1 MRKYKKNSVPNNVIL
16 DSNILPQTDANLSS
30 FNLSESHSTCI
41 PFDKLIPVYWNEM
54 SPNDHF
60 EIDVKALGRL
70 MPMVAPTMSNIK
82 LKFFSFFVPN
92 RLLWQNWTKFMGER
106 LYQNDTNVYTVPQI
120 SLDSDGVAVGSLSD
134 FLGIPPMK
142 IKHTVSALPFRAY
155 NLIWNQWFRSNQLQE
170 PCKEFSGDT
179 VAEETMEKYPLRSIG
194 KPLDYFTSCLPTP
207 LAGGQEV
214 KIPVA
219 GKADVLTTNK
229 LTMINTLNV
238 GDSKIYLKN
247 LQAENNNSNDY
258 MRNGNI
264 RNTVLA
270 SDGADTNLYADLS
283 AVTGISINQLRYASA
298 LQVLLER
305 DNLAGEL
312 YVDLMKM
319 HFGTTVPDFLVGR
332 SQFLGSTT
340 SYVQQEPIAQ
350 TSGSNIQ
357 GSTSPLGNLAA
368 VGVAMENSKLC
379 EYSAVEHGI
388 LMVMVCVEGDV
399 LYQQG
404 LDRKFSRK
412 DRFDY
417 PFPEFANLGE
427 QPILNQEIFLSNN
440 EIENA
445 GIFGYNERYRELRQ
459 GINKVSGRL
468 RSGVKLSLDVW
479 HLGQKFENLPKLNSE
494 FIEQKT
500 PIKRVLASAD
510 DDQLIL
516 SCFFDIKA
524 TRALPMT
531 ARPSFITGKL

>member
-16 DSNILPQTDANLSS
+16 DSNILPQTDAKLSS
-30 FNLSESHSTCI
+30 FNLSESHNTCI

-106 LYQNDTNVYTVPQI
+106 LYQNDSNVYTVPQI
-120 SLDSDGVAVGSLSD
+120 SLDSDDVTVGSLPD

-142 IKHTVSALPFRAY
+142 INHTVSALPFRAY

-179 VAEETMEKYPLRSIG
+179 VAEEVMKEYPLRSIG

-214 KIPVA
+214 SISLA
-219 GKADVLTTNK
+219 GNADIYSRSSPGTPDMPMMIQNIESGGSVKAAIRK
-229 LTMINTLNV
+229 
-238 GDSKIYLKN
+238 
-247 LQAENNNSNDY
+247 NNNPSWFNPSK
-258 MRNGNI
+258 G
-264 RNTVLA
+264 
-270 SDGADTNLYADLS
+270 SNLYADLS
-283 AVTGISINQLRYASA
+283 AVTGISINQLRHASA
-298 LQVLLER
+298 LQVLLEK

-388 LMVMVCVEGDV
+388 LMVMACVEGDV

-427 QPILNQEIFLSNN
+427 QPILNQEIFLSDN

-468 RSGVKLSLDVW
+468 RSGVPLSLDVW

-500 PIKRVLASAD
+500 PINRVLASVD

-531 ARPSFITGKL
+531 ARPSLITGKL

>member
-1 MRKYKKNSVPNNVIL
+1 MRNYKKNSTPNNVIL
-16 DSNILPQTDANLSS
+16 NSNILPQTDANLSS
-30 FNLSESHSTCI
+30 FNLSESHNTCI
-41 PFDKLIPVYWNEM
+41 PFDKLIPVYWNEL

-106 LYQNDTNVYTVPQI
+106 LYQNDDNVYTVPQI
-120 SLDSDGVAVGSLSD
+120 SLNSDDVTVGSLPD
-134 FLGIPPMK
+134 FLGIPPKK
-142 IKHTVSALPFRAY
+142 INHTVSAFPFRAY

-179 VAEETMEKYPLRSIG
+179 VAEEIMKEYPLRSIG

-214 KIPVA
+214 QISLAGDAPIYVNRNISGNRQPVGIGSLENTERSFMLEA
-219 GKADVLTTNK
+219 NVSGVPIVTTGQQ
-229 LTMINTLNV
+229 TLSV
-238 GDSKIYLKN
+238 
-247 LQAENNNSNDY
+247 NDK
-258 MRNGNI
+258 
-264 RNTVLA
+264 
-270 SDGADTNLYADLS
+270 LYADLS
-283 AVTGISINQLRYASA
+283 KVTGISINQLRYASA

-388 LMVMVCVEGDV
+388 LMVMACVEGDV

-427 QPILNQEIFLSNN
+427 QPILNQEIYLSDDDVQNKQ
-440 EIENA
+440 
-445 GIFGYNERYRELRQ
+445 IFGYNERYRELRQ
-459 GINKVSGRL
+459 GINRVSGRL
-468 RSGVKLSLDVW
+468 RSGVPLSLDVW
-479 HLGQKFENLPKLNSE
+479 HLGQKFENLPKLNGE
-494 FIEQKT
+494 FIKQKT
-500 PIKRVLASAD
+500 PIKRTLASAD

-531 ARPSFITGKL
+531 ARPSLITGKL

>member
-1 MRKYKKNSVPNNVIL
+1 MRNYKKNSVPNNVIL
-16 DSNILPQTDANLSS
+16 DSNILPQTDAKLSS
-30 FNLSESHSTCI
+30 FNLSESHNTCI

-120 SLDSDGVAVGSLSD
+120 SLNSTDIAVGTLPD

-142 IKHTVSALPFRAY
+142 INHTVSALPFRAY
-155 NLIWNQWFRSNQLQE
+155 NLIWNQWFRSNQLQD

-179 VAEETMEKYPLRSIG
+179 VAEETIKEYPLRNIG

-214 KIPVA
+214 SISLA
-219 GKADVLTTNK
+219 GNASVKT
-229 LTMINTLNV
+229 
-238 GDSKIYLKN
+238 GN
-247 LQAENNNSNDY
+247 LPTIVNGRENNGGTVRSGHLAYYTGDKN
-258 MRNGNI
+258 NI
-264 RNTVLA
+264 TLESITGTLDR
-270 SDGADTNLYADLS
+270 DTNLYADLS
-283 AVTGISINQLRYASA
+283 KVTGISINQLRYASA

-388 LMVMVCVEGDV
+388 LMVMACVEGDV

-427 QPILNQEIFLSNN
+427 QPILNQEIFLAADDTQNKQ
-440 EIENA
+440 
-445 GIFGYNERYRELRQ
+445 IFGYNERYRELRQ

-468 RSGVKLSLDVW
+468 RSGVPLSLDVW
-479 HLGQKFENLPKLNSE
+479 HLGQKFENLPKLNGE

-500 PIKRVLASAD
+500 PIKRALASAD

-531 ARPSFITGKL
+531 TRPSLVTGTL

>member
-1 MRKYKKNSVPNNVIL
+1 MRNYKKNSVPNNVIL
-16 DSNILPQTDANLSS
+16 DSNILPQTDAKLSS
-30 FNLSESHSTCI
+30 FNLSESHNTCI

-92 RLLWQNWTKFMGER
+92 RLLWKNWTKFMGER
-106 LYQNDTNVYTVPQI
+106 LYQNDDNVYTVPQI
-120 SLDSDGVAVGSLSD
+120 SLNSDDVTVGTLPD

-142 IKHTVSALPFRAY
+142 INHTVSALPFRAY

-179 VAEETMEKYPLRSIG
+179 VAEEVMKEYPLRSIG

-214 KIPVA
+214 LTSLA
-219 GKADVLTTNK
+219 GNASVKT
-229 LTMINTLNV
+229 
-238 GDSKIYLKN
+238 GN
-247 LQAENNNSNDY
+247 LP
-258 MRNGNI
+258 
-264 RNTVLA
+264 TVLNCNLDNRGKVRSGHLA
-270 SDGADTNLYADLS
+270 YYTDDRNNITLESVTGTLDQDTNLYADLS

-298 LQVLLER
+298 LQALLER

-312 YVDLMKM
+312 YVDLMKI
-319 HFGTTVPDFLVGR
+319 HFGVTVPDFLVGR

-388 LMVMVCVEGDV
+388 LMVMACVEGDV

-427 QPILNQEIFLSNN
+427 QPILNQEIFLSADDTQNKQ
-440 EIENA
+440 
-445 GIFGYNERYRELRQ
+445 IFGYNERYRELRQ

-468 RSGVKLSLDVW
+468 RSGVPLSLDVW
-479 HLGQKFENLPKLNSE
+479 HLGQKFENLPKLNGE

-500 PIKRVLASAD
+500 PIKRALASAD

-531 ARPSFITGKL
+531 ARPSLITGKL

>member
-1 MRKYKKNSVPNNVIL
+1 MRNYKKNSVPNNVIL
-16 DSNILPQTDANLSS
+16 DSNILPQTDAKLSS
-30 FNLSESHSTCI
+30 FNLSESHNTCI

-120 SLDSDGVAVGSLSD
+120 SLDSTDIAVGTLPD

-142 IKHTVSALPFRAY
+142 INHTVSALPFRAY

-179 VAEETMEKYPLRSIG
+179 VAEETMKEYPLRSIG

-214 KIPVA
+214 SISVA
-219 GKADVLTTNK
+219 GKATVKTNGK
-229 LTMINTLNV
+229 IGTALNYYPNAGGAPRFGEVSV
-238 GDSKIYLKN
+238 GSGSGQMN
-247 LQAENNNSNDY
+247 VVTRSVSNALGDQ
-258 MRNGNI
+258 
-264 RNTVLA
+264 
-270 SDGADTNLYADLS
+270 DTNLYADLS

-298 LQVLLER
+298 LQVLLEK

-332 SQFLGSTT
+332 SQYLGSTT

-388 LMVMVCVEGDV
+388 LMVMACVEGDV

-427 QPILNQEIFLSNN
+427 QPILNQEIFLSADDTQNKQ
-440 EIENA
+440 
-445 GIFGYNERYRELRQ
+445 IFGYNERYRELRQ

-468 RSGVKLSLDVW
+468 RSGVPLSLDVW
-479 HLGQKFENLPKLNSE
+479 HLGQKFENLPKLNGE

-500 PIKRVLASAD
+500 PIKRALASAD

-531 ARPSFITGKL
+531 ARPSLITGKL

>member
-1 MRKYKKNSVPNNVIL
+1 MRNYKKNSVPNNVIL
-16 DSNILPQTDANLSS
+16 DSNILPQTDAKLSS
-30 FNLSESHSTCI
+30 FNLSESHNTCI

-120 SLDSDGVAVGSLSD
+120 SLNSDDVTVGTLPD

-142 IKHTVSALPFRAY
+142 INHTVSALPFRAY
-155 NLIWNQWFRSNQLQE
+155 NLIWNQWFRSNQLQD

-179 VAEETMEKYPLRSIG
+179 VAEETMKEYPLRNIG

-214 KIPVA
+214 SISLAGDAPVMA
-219 GKADVLTTNK
+219 KQGEK
-229 LTMINTLNV
+229 L
-238 GDSKIYLKN
+238 YLPSYKTG
-247 LQAENNNSNDY
+247 NNNLFGEYTYD
-258 MRNGNI
+258 GNRSTEEVTGLSI
-264 RNTVLA
+264 KNMVKDENTNA
-270 SDGADTNLYADLS
+270 LYSDLS

-298 LQVLLER
+298 LQVLLEK

-388 LMVMVCVEGDV
+388 LMVMACVEGDV

-427 QPILNQEIFLSNN
+427 QPILNQEIFLAADDTQNKQ
-440 EIENA
+440 
-445 GIFGYNERYRELRQ
+445 IFGYNERYRELRQ

-468 RSGVKLSLDVW
+468 RSGVPLSLDVW
-479 HLGQKFENLPKLNSE
+479 HLGQKFENLPKLNGE

-500 PIKRVLASAD
+500 PIKRALASAD

-531 ARPSFITGKL
+531 ARPSLITGKL